1 MIIFGMKL
9 YSLSVIRQKLVHM
22 KKALVDYPANKR
34 ARIGAGMSIL
44 ELCYN
49 LSIILQILPLVLRCN
64 GQMDDTQCSKPH
76 VDAPLDG
83 SVGRDIRITKTVTM
97 QIDGARLTSPLTL
110 NLALEAISEHITAQR
125 HVISST
131 IMDLVSREGSTAL
144 LDMVEDV
151 PVISTLALKTGTM
164 KIVVMQIPYKL
175 YSPMALMEGTR

>member
-1 MIIFGMKL
+1 
-9 YSLSVIRQKLVHM
+9 
-22 KKALVDYPANKR
+22 
-34 ARIGAGMSIL
+34 
-44 ELCYN
+44 
-49 LSIILQILPLVLRCN
+49 
-64 GQMDDTQCSKPH
+64 MDDTQCSKPH